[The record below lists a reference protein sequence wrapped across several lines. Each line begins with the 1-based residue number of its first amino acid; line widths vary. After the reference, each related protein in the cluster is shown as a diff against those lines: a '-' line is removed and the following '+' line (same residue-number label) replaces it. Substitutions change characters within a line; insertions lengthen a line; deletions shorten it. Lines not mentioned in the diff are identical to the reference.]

1 VSEDRD
7 FDQAF
12 YECLPIAFAAAA
24 RVLRDPLA
32 AEDAAAEALARMY
45 AAWPRLSGVSYL
57 HAWVVRV
64 ATNIALDAVRL
75 RRPLRVPWARSHD
88 DESQAVADSVA
99 LGNALRALPR
109 RQREAV
115 VLCHLAG
122 LTDREAARA
131 MRVSANTLR
140 THLTR
145 GLSALRVEFRDL
157 IESPSWTT

>member
-1 VSEDRD
+1 MTDDRD
-7 FDQAF
+7 FDKAF
-12 YECLPIAFAAAA
+12 YECLPIAFGAAA

-45 AAWPRLSGVSYL
+45 AAWSRLSSVSYL

-64 ATNIALDAVRL
+64 ATNIALDTVRL
-75 RRPLRVPWARSHD
+75 RRPVRAPWARGHD
-88 DESQAVADSVA
+88 DESQAVTDSVA
-99 LGNALRALPR
+99 LGNALRTLPK

-122 LTDREAARA
+122 LTDREAAQA
-131 MRVSANTLR
+131 MHVSANTLR

-145 GLSALRVEFRDL
+145 GLSALRVEFREL
-157 IESPSWTT
+157 KESPSWTT